1 MVYRSG
7 DQRLMVSTGVS
18 VNPKFWNDSSHRVM
32 SRAIYPEFAQ
42 INAQLDAY
50 ESTFRELL
58 LELTAQ
64 YRTLESI
71 PFTVLKNEFL
81 VRVGKVGNDGTPEGG
96 SEDVRSI
103 PTLAEYIHQLIQKRL
118 DQPHKYKPSSLK
130 VYSSLASNL
139 DRYTKKVSPLM
150 TDVDR
155 LFVEG
160 FQNYLVSQKKGINYI
175 NKQWSAL
182 KVVFKEAREEGID
195 VQVNTQ
201 HSSLIVPRKPV
212 DNIYLTE
219 AEIQSL
225 VDCKLE
231 NVPKLARVR
240 DLFVVGCYTGLRF
253 SDLIQL
259 SDSSIEITP
268 VGKILNVVTQKTNTR
283 VKIPLKPLVYA
294 ILKRNVF
301 HFRKISNQKANEYL
315 KLICQRAG
323 IHKPVTYRQY
333 PGGKVLEVTE
343 PKWKLV
349 SFHTARRSFATNA
362 YKAGIPMLNIMKI
375 TGHRK
380 PSTFMEYIKFDEEEN
395 AQIMASNPLFE

>member
-1 MVYRSG
+1 
-7 DQRLMVSTGVS
+7 
-18 VNPKFWNDSSHRVM
+18 M